1 MFIKKIIKNI
11 KEKIRNKL
19 KVMIGIDIIQE
30 EIDSVYYILDKGI
43 DIKAFPKAE
52 GALREYQLAETELLR
67 IFHEV
72 CRKLNLTYWLDWGT
86 LLGAV
91 RHNGFIPW
99 DDDLDVA
106 MPREDYNKAK
116 TVLVDEFSRLGFNT
130 VIKNAIYI
138 WNEKIGVALDI
149 FAVDSVE
156 YDGDIVK
163 LQKKAKDFYSE
174 CIRIYEPGGWRNMED
189 VDELREKMI
198 PAEKGKLIYYN
209 AVETCGRLYAFKPE
223 DIFPLKKHTFEQYE
237 FFVPNNENV
246 YVGTQYSDYL
256 SYPRQGIL
264 HHAKS
269 GVPIY
274 LKAAE
279 NNESLVDFTAK
290 LSEISIN

>member
-1 MFIKKIIKNI
+1 MFIKRFIKTI

-19 KVMIGIDIIQE
+19 KAIVGIDTIQE

-43 DIKAFPKAE
+43 DISRFPKAE

-67 IFHEV
+67 IFHDV
-72 CRKLNLTYWLDWGT
+72 CQKLNLTYWLDWGT

-106 MPREDYNKAK
+106 MPREDVNKAK
-116 TVLVDEFSRLGFNT
+116 TVLVDEFSQLGFNT

-138 WNEKIGVALDI
+138 WNEKVGVALDI
-149 FAVDSVE
+149 FAVDKVQ
-156 YDGDIVK
+156 YDGDIEK
-163 LQKKAKDFYSE
+163 LRKKAKDFYSE
-174 CIRIYEPGGWRNMED
+174 CIKIYEPSGWRYMEG
-189 VDELREKMI
+189 VDELRDKI
-198 PAEKGKLIYYN
+198 ITAENGEMIYYS

-237 FFVPNNENV
+237 FFVPNNEII
-246 YVGTQYSDYL
+246 YVGTQYNDYL

-264 HHAKS
+264 HHVKS

-279 NNESLVDFTAK
+279 NNYSLSEFTAK
-290 LSEISIN
+290 LSKINY